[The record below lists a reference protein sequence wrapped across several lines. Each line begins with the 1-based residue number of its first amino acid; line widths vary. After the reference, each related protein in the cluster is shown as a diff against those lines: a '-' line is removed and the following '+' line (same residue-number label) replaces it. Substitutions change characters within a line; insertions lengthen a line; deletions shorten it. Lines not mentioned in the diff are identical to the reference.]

1 MSRKVAFITGASRG
15 IGAESAVALA
25 RAGFDV
31 AITARTLAGG
41 QEQDYGGRFVG
52 LPGSLEA
59 TAAAVE
65 QVGGSALCLQA
76 DILHV
81 DSIVDAAKSALS
93 HFGRMD
99 LLFNNAIY
107 QGAGVLADIVDVQ
120 PQQVKALFQG
130 NVFTPLALVQAL
142 LPALESQKT
151 SSIINMVSYAA
162 FNAPPA
168 SATDGGWSFAY
179 SASKAAFAKMVGSLQ
194 VEHADSGLRALNLE
208 PGTVISEVMRA
219 AGIDE
224 AVLGRYKPCS
234 PATIGGV
241 VAWLA
246 NNTPSPDYQDTNCI
260 RGPALAKH
268 LNLLKAPSLLGDR
281 YE

>member
-1 MSRKVAFITGASRG
+1 
-15 IGAESAVALA
+15 
-25 RAGFDV
+25 
-31 AITARTLAGG
+31 
-41 QEQDYGGRFVG
+41 
-52 LPGSLEA
+52 
-59 TAAAVE
+59 
-65 QVGGSALCLQA
+65 
-76 DILHV
+76 
-81 DSIVDAAKSALS
+81 
-93 HFGRMD
+93 
-99 LLFNNAIY
+99 
-107 QGAGVLADIVDVQ
+107 
-120 PQQVKALFQG
+120 
-130 NVFTPLALVQAL
+130 
-142 LPALESQKT
+142 
-151 SSIINMVSYAA
+151 MVSYAA

>member
-25 RAGFDV
+25 QAGFDV
-31 AITARTLAGG
+31 AITARTLSGG
-41 QEQDYGGRFVG
+41 QQQDYGGELSV

-65 QVGGSALCLQA
+65 RLGGRALCLQA
-76 DILHV
+76 DILQPGTV
-81 DSIVDAAKSALS
+81 VEAAAGALDY
-93 HFGRMD
+93 FGRMD

-107 QGAGVLADIVDVQ
+107 QGAGVLSDLVDVQ
-120 PQQVKALFQG
+120 PDQVEAIFQG
-130 NVFTPLALVQAL
+130 NVLTPLALVQAL
-142 LPALESQKT
+142 LPALESRQGST
-151 SSIINMVSYAA
+151 IINMVSFAA

-168 SATDGGWSFAY
+168 SATQGGWSFAY
-179 SASKAAFAKMVGSLQ
+179 SASKAAFAKMVGSLEA
-194 VEHADSGLRALNLE
+194 EHAGSGLRAINLE

-219 AGIDE
+219 AGLDE
-224 AVLGRYKPCS
+224 AVLGRYKPCT
-234 PATIGGV
+234 PATIGAV

-246 NNTPSPDYQDTNCI
+246 ENTPSSDFQDRNCV

-268 LNLLKAPSLLGDR
+268 LGFLKTPSLLGDHH
-281 YE
+281 E